1 MLGGNL
7 SSRPF
12 YNERGVTLAL
22 GVAALIVILLTAFN
36 ATRLVQLSS
45 QRRQL
50 AAAIAADRAS
60 AATARERTAATR
72 RTVDETALTELAG
85 ATREANDLIDR
96 RTFSWTELFAAIERT
111 LPADVRLLRVSPRA
125 DRGVFKVSFAV
136 SARHFDDVD
145 AFIDALVRTGAFRD
159 IVPVAQQLQDDGSY
173 AATIDAT
180 YAPAPSS
187 SGDTAPASD
196 ATPASGATT
205 PARQPR
211 AAGGT
216 GR

>member
-1 MLGGNL
+1 
-7 SSRPF
+7 
-12 YNERGVTLAL
+12 
-22 GVAALIVILLTAFN
+22 
-36 ATRLVQLSS
+36 
-45 QRRQL
+45 
-50 AAAIAADRAS
+50 
-60 AATARERTAATR
+60 
-72 RTVDETALTELAG
+72 
-85 ATREANDLIDR
+85 
-96 RTFSWTELFAAIERT
+96 
-111 LPADVRLLRVSPRA
+111 LRVSPRV

-159 IVPVAQQLQDDGSY
+159 VVPVAQQLQDDGSY

-180 YAPAPSS
+180 YAPA
-187 SGDTAPASD
+187 SD
-196 ATPASGATT
+196 ATLASGATT

>member
-22 GVAALIVILLTAFN
+22 GAAALVVVLLTAFN

-45 QRRQL
+45 QRRAL
-50 AAAIAADRAS
+50 AAAIASDRAA

-72 RTVDETALTELAG
+72 RAVDETALADLAG

-96 RTFSWTELFAAIERT
+96 RAFSWTDLFAAIERT
-111 LPADVRLLRVSPRA
+111 LPPDARLLRVSPRA
-125 DRGVFKVSFAV
+125 DRGMFKVNFAV
-136 SARHFDDVD
+136 NARHFDDVD
-145 AFIDALVRTGAFRD
+145 AFIDALVRTGAFHD
-159 IVPVAQQLQDDGSY
+159 VVPAAQQLQDDGTYS
-173 AATIDAT
+173 ATIDAT
-180 YAPAPSS
+180 YTPATS
-187 SGDTAPASD
+187 SGVAAPASD
-196 ATPASGATT
+196 DAAPSAGPSVA
-205 PARQPR
+205 PPR
-211 AAGGT
+211 AAGGA